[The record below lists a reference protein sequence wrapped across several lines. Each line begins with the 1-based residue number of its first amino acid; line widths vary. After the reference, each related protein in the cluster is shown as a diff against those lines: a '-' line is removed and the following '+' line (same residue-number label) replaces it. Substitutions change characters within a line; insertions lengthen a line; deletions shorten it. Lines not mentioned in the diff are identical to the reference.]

1 MFVLRTGLQG
11 NSKTLNT
18 IKEVD
23 TKAAKEGRTVYY
35 HNIREFKADHPAI
48 KAQWIEF
55 DHPQEWFKLPKNSI
69 IVIDEAQT
77 FFRTR
82 PQGSKVPEY
91 ASALETM
98 RHSGHEVHA
107 ITQSPT
113 LIDHHMRD
121 LCNCHIHY
129 FRGGGGPVVKR
140 FEFQKV
146 QMDVNKKYVFP
157 DGETTRITIDK
168 TYFGCYKSVADGAEH
183 HFKFKPPKALFVLVI
198 VVGVVGYLGYGVY
211 ERRIAAHEASIEPPA
226 GAEAVMPQTAPQAVP
241 AADVAPVLTAQEYLD
256 LRTPRVPDVPS
267 SAPIY
272 DELTKPV
279 TYPKPFCLSSRD
291 EELVRRNALK
301 MELGYR
307 SGRLYGCRCN
317 SQQGTRML
325 ISFDACMNY
334 VENGAFD
341 PAIPDR
347 VVGAGG
353 FGPGEG
359 RAGTIPQAPTAR
371 PVESVSQARVT
382 VVPDTS
388 RLPRTL

>member
-23 TKAAKEGRTVYY
+23 TKAAKEGRVVYY
-35 HNIREFKADHPAI
+35 HNIREFKPDHPAI

-55 DHPQEWFKLPKNSI
+55 DHPQEWFKLPQNSI

-146 QMDVNKKYVFP
+146 QMDVNKKY
-157 DGETTRITIDK
+157 
-168 TYFGCYKSVADGAEH
+168 
-183 HFKFKPPKALFVLVI
+183 
-198 VVGVVGYLGYGVY
+198 
-211 ERRIAAHEASIEPPA
+211 
-226 GAEAVMPQTAPQAVP
+226 
-241 AADVAPVLTAQEYLD
+241 
-256 LRTPRVPDVPS
+256 
-267 SAPIY
+267 
-272 DELTKPV
+272 
-279 TYPKPFCLSSRD
+279 
-291 EELVRRNALK
+291 
-301 MELGYR
+301 
-307 SGRLYGCRCN
+307 
-317 SQQGTRML
+317 
-325 ISFDACMNY
+325 
-334 VENGAFD
+334 
-341 PAIPDR
+341 
-347 VVGAGG
+347 
-353 FGPGEG
+353 
-359 RAGTIPQAPTAR
+359 
-371 PVESVSQARVT
+371 
-382 VVPDTS
+382 
-388 RLPRTL
+388 